1 MILQKDKVPIFKKTK
16 NNNNVSVRNN
26 HNWQNF
32 ITYIF
37 MKPQQTQ
44 SVPRPFASHDHEP
57 FAKIAICKYFSSNIT
72 FCLRLN
78 LLLQNITFCLNTF
91 PFASKHYLLPVP
103 FLLPTLF
110 SLPPHLCP
118 PSKLPYL
125 TKDLATLR
133 KIYVAKPCLV
143 TSTVHNILT

>member
-1 MILQKDKVPIFKKTK
+1 M
-16 NNNNVSVRNN
+16 SVRNN
-26 HNWQNF
+26 HNWQNL

-44 SVPRPFASHDHEP
+44 SVPRPFLSHDHEP

-125 TKDLATLR
+125 TKNLATLR
-133 KIYVAKPCLV
+133 KIFVAKPCLV